1 MKSLSFVQLRTYLGR
16 EMFLR
21 RSRSDKLRVDLATP
35 EVPSSH
41 GSLDAEGGA
50 DGAEVGQPDVDE
62 ATSGAGEDGLDSGES
77 REWMRS
83 RARQRKSEAERSRRG
98 QRRAGRDPESED
110 DQSSSA

>member
-1 MKSLSFVQLRTYLGR
+1 M
-16 EMFLR
+16 
-21 RSRSDKLRVDLATP
+21 P
-35 EVPSSH
+35 ELPSSH

-62 ATSGAGEDGLDSGES
+62 ATPGAGEDGLDEF

-83 RARQRKSEAERSRRG
+83 RARQRKSEAERTRRG

>member
-1 MKSLSFVQLRTYLGR
+1 
-16 EMFLR
+16 MFLR

-35 EVPSSH
+35 ELPSSH

-62 ATSGAGEDGLDSGES
+62 ATSGAGEDGLDSGEF
-77 REWMRS
+77 REWMRG